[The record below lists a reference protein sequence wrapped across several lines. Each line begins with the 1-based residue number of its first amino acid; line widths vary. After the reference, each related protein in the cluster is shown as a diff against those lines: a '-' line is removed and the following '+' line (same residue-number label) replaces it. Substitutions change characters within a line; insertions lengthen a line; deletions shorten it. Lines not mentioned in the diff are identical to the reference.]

1 MHLKLY
7 VFLFTAVLFLPVLA
21 SAQERTERF
30 PHVQHPTLTAIDE
43 AYSRGVLSRDQAML
57 QQFYAGYKPD
67 QLLESFRDPD
77 APPIKCMVPI
87 QQRYMSIK
95 DELSAATVTEIEQMS
110 ARSSTDT
117 EFEYISPSGVFVFH
131 YDTTGTD
138 GVPPEST
145 IPEAVNEGIPDY
157 IYHAAFAADSSYRYQ
172 VEEAGFTDFRRD
184 DPYEIYFRNFSG
196 VYGLTR
202 PAGSTT
208 IIEIHN
214 NFVDPPFP
222 KNTHPEGNQIGALY
236 VTIAHEIKHA
246 IQFANSRWDGS
257 AGDFFWSEMDATLM
271 EEVVFDDVNDY
282 YNYIKTD
289 LESNTPLSSS
299 IFGSPQVAT
308 PGAYWH
314 VTWMIYFWEQHG
326 IQFWVDVWDR
336 VSDDW
341 NQSRNQS
348 DVNQRPFLELI
359 EDELIDRNISIER
372 EHLRNHKWHM
382 GSGEQ
387 FSLSETGFRERLEYP
402 NPRFQ
407 QQLFSDSD
415 SLNNLRLQ
423 PFAANYIEV
432 VPPNLAEGQ
441 PKISVDAEIEGFGI
455 SAVAYFLDGTTDE
468 ALFLNPNSSLQELQ
482 TTWNWNELNSLSI
495 AVVNS
500 NSEDSSTYDLW
511 ITTAPPD
518 DDFITQNYPNPFS
531 RETTIEFSLN
541 DRKHVKVEIY
551 DSIGRK
557 ITTLLDEPIES
568 GFHSVDFDGSSLAS
582 GMYLYRITT
591 NEASITRKMLLI
603 K

>member
-7 VFLFTAVLFLPVLA
+7 VLLFTAVLFLPVLA

-57 QQFYAGYKPD
+57 QQFYAGYSPE

-77 APPIKCMVPI
+77 APPIKCMVPV
-87 QQRYMSIK
+87 QQQYMTIK
-95 DELSAATVTEIEQMS
+95 DKLSAATVAEIEQMN
-110 ARSSTDT
+110 ARSTT
-117 EFEYISPSGVFVFH
+117 EKEFEYLSPSGVFVFH
-131 YDTTGTD
+131 YDTAGTD

-145 IPEAVNEGIPDY
+145 IPEAMEEGIPDY

-172 VEEAGFTDFRRD
+172 VEEAGFTDFIES
-184 DPYEIYFRNFSG
+184 DPLEIHFEDIGYYGEFRYSVSPPFIR
-196 VYGLTR
+196 V
-202 PAGSTT
+202 
-208 IIEIHN
+208 HN
-214 NFVDPPFP
+214 NFEGFP
-222 KNTHPEGNQIGALY
+222 ENTHPESNQIGALY
-236 VTIAHEIKHA
+236 VTLAHEIKHA
-246 IQFANSRWDGS
+246 IQYANNRLRGS
-257 AGDFFWSEMDATLM
+257 AGSISWSEMDATLM

-289 LESNTPLSSS
+289 LESNTPFFSS
-299 IFGSPQVAT
+299 IFGGADVAT

-314 VTWMIYFWEQHG
+314 VTWMIYFWEQYG
-326 IQFWVDVWDR
+326 IQFWVDVWEEVR
-336 VSDDW
+336 
-341 NQSRNQS
+341 QE
-348 DVNQRPFLELI
+348 PLI
-359 EDELIDRNISIER
+359 EFAEAIEIVLER
-372 EHLRNHKWHM
+372 KGLNLGTEHLRNHKWHM
-382 GSGEQ
+382 GSGDQ

-407 QQLFSDSD
+407 QQLFSDTY

-441 PKISVDAEIEGFGI
+441 PKISVDAEIESFGI

-518 DDFITQNYPNPFS
+518 DDFITQNYPNPFNQ
-531 RETTIEFSLN
+531 ETTIEFSLN

-557 ITTLLDEPIES
+557 IATLLDEPIES
-568 GFHSVDFDGSSLAS
+568 GFHSVDFDGSGLAS